1 MRGSDREREARVLR
15 RPGAPLLF
23 YAGTVVCGWTAFND
37 SSPAVKTLAI
47 TTMYLFAWG
56 AMQYNTVIRSRLRRI
71 DPEGS
76 TYGRHREDTRN
87 RRRAEAHRRAVAA
100 GTIDDPVAGVPGRT
114 ITRTASGLI
123 ESVGDTPIR
132 AWKRYPI
139 VWHNGRLYLVP
150 ANGLLGATSEAF
162 DHGEWVEA
170 RCPSRMPGL
179 PPPFSEQHSPISPDE
194 SCSCGFYAV
203 SDPDN
208 ATYHGVLV
216 EVELSGRVIV
226 AERGYRAQ
234 FLRVAA
240 IHPPHCWICQQ
251 PASALWLDGEG
262 NELPPSWT
270 GNFSARVRATCLEH
284 APSVPLQ
291 PMQAL
296 DVFDI
301 PIAES

>member
-1 MRGSDREREARVLR
+1 MR
-15 RPGAPLLF
+15 RPAWPMLF
-23 YAGTVVCGWTAFND
+23 YAGTIAFGICAFD
-37 SSPAVKTLAI
+37 FVPVAFKG
-47 TTMYLFAWG
+47 FAAFG
-56 AMQYNTVIRSRLRRI
+56 AYMCAFAAMQYNTVIRSRLRRI

-87 RRRAEAHRRAVAA
+87 RRRTEAHRRAVAA
-100 GTIDDPVAGVPGRT
+100 GTIDDPIYAGRT
-114 ITRTASGLI
+114 VTRTSTGLI

-132 AWKRYPI
+132 AWKRYPL

-150 ANGLLGATSEAF
+150 ANGLLGSTSEAF

-170 RCPSRMPGL
+170 RCPSTMTGMPSFLGDL
-179 PPPFSEQHSPISPDE
+179 GVNHGAISPE
-194 SCSCGFYAV
+194 ERCSCGFYAV
-203 SDPDN
+203 SHQEN
-208 ATYHGVLV
+208 ATYNGVLV
-216 EVELSGRVIV
+216 EVELSGKIIV

-240 IHPPHCWICQQ
+240 IHPPACWICQQ
-251 PASALWLDGEG
+251 PASALWPGTFG
-262 NELPPSWT
+262 
-270 GNFSARVRATCLEH
+270 ARVRATCLEH